1 MPPKK
6 TSKKVAENTSSSQ
19 DPTVMVEKSKE
30 NSNGNVL
37 EKKRAEFEMLVQKF
51 EHMEDMVN
59 RYIARQEMKE
69 LQEWLAEHGIN
80 VEVP

>member
-6 TSKKVAENTSSSQ
+6 TSKKTAENASSTQ
-19 DPTVMVEKSKE
+19 EPTVMIEKSKD

-69 LQEWLAEHGIN
+69 LQEWLADHGIN